1 MHRFFSYFCRMKK
14 YATPPIAKK
23 IPKLLSNHGI
33 TRQDDYFWMNER
45 DAKNVL
51 DYLNAEN
58 AYCDAML
65 KDTEPLQKQ
74 LFDEIKSRIKED
86 DRSVPYFRKEY
97 WYYTRYETGKEYP
110 IYCRKFQSLENAEEI
125 VLNVNELAEGHAFCA
140 VSEMSISDDNKI
152 LAFAVDFVSRRIY
165 DIWFKNLETGEI
177 LNEKIEKTSGDFTWT
192 ADNRTLFYV
201 RQNKQLRPCRV
212 MKYTLGNPTA
222 EQEVFFEKDAKFDV
236 GVGRT
241 KSEKYVFLFS
251 GSSTSSEFRII
262 PANQPDSEFKIV
274 HRREK
279 DLEYSIEHFEDKFF
293 ILTNWKATNFRL
305 METPV
310 NSTNKE
316 HWKDVIPHR
325 EDVLLEDFEIF
336 SDYLVLEER
345 KNALNHIRIIG
356 FKNNEDYYLEFPEEV
371 YNTGIGY
378 NPEFCSTHLRYGYT
392 SLTTPKTAYEYDLL
406 TRKTVTLKQQPV
418 LDENFKP
425 ENYQSE
431 RLWAVSEDGER
442 VPISLV
448 YRKGLEKNGQSPTL
462 LYGYGSYGISTDP
475 NFSSARLS
483 LLDRGFVFAIAHI
496 RGGEEMGRLWYENGK
511 YLKKRNTFL
520 DFIACAE
527 ALIQAGFT
535 SSEKLSAMGGS
546 AGGLLIGAVANMRPD
561 LFRTMIAQVPFVDVV
576 TTMLDEDIPLT
587 TGEYEEWGNPGD
599 KAYFD
604 YMLSYSP
611 YDNVN
616 AQDYPNLLITTGYHD
631 SQVQYWEPAKWVAKL
646 RAMKTDSNLLLF
658 KTELN
663 FGHGGASGRFEAL
676 RETALEYAFLLT
688 TVGSRGMACLAPTNK
703 RINK

>member
-1 MHRFFSYFCRMKK
+1 MKNSQ
-14 YATPPIAKK
+14 TPPIAKK
-23 IPKLLSNHGI
+23 IPKLLTTHDVV
-33 TRQDDYFWMNER
+33 RQDDYFWMNER

-74 LFDEIKSRIKED
+74 LFEEIKSRIKED
-86 DRSVPYFRKEY
+86 DQSVPFFRKGY
-97 WYYTRYETGKEYP
+97 WYYTRYEIGKEYP
-110 IYCRKFQSLENAEEI
+110 IYCRKFQSLDNAEEI
-125 VLNVNELAEGHAFCA
+125 ILNVNELAEGHAFCA
-140 VSEMSISDDNKI
+140 VSEMMISDDNKM

-165 DIWFKNLETGEI
+165 DICFKNLETGEI
-177 LNEKIEKTSGDFTWT
+177 LNEKIEKTSGNFTWT
-192 ADNRTLFYV
+192 ADNKTLFYV
-201 RQNKQLRPCRV
+201 KQNKQLRSCRV
-212 MKYTLGNPTA
+212 MKYTLGNPNA
-222 EQEVFFEKDAKFDV
+222 EEEIFFEKDAKFDV

-241 KSEKYVFLFS
+241 KSEKYVFMFS

-262 PANQPDSEFKIV
+262 PADQPNAEFQMF

-293 ILTNWKATNFRL
+293 IMTNWQATNFKL
-305 METPV
+305 METLE
-310 NSTNKE
+310 TAMNKD

-325 EDVLLEDFEIF
+325 ADVKLEDFEIF

-345 KNALNHIRIIG
+345 KNALNHIRIIN
-356 FKNNEDYYLEFPEEV
+356 FKTNEDYDLEFPEEV

-378 NPEFCSTHLRYGYT
+378 NPDFYATHLRYGYT
-392 SLTTPKTAYEYDLL
+392 SLTTPRTSFEYNLKTRE
-406 TRKTVTLKQQPV
+406 TVVLKQQIV
-418 LDENFKP
+418 LDKNFKP
-425 ENYQSE
+425 ENYESK
-431 RLWAVSEDGER
+431 RLWAVSHDGER

-448 YRKGLEKNGQSPTL
+448 YRKGLKKNGQNPTL

-483 LLDRGFVFAIAHI
+483 LLDRGFVCAIAHI
-496 RGGEEMGRLWYENGK
+496 RGGEEMGRKWYEDAK
-511 YLKKRNTFL
+511 FLKKKNTFL

-527 ALIQAGFT
+527 TLIQEGFT
-535 SSEKLSAMGGS
+535 SPQKLSAMGGS

-561 LFRTMIAQVPFVDVV
+561 LFHTMIAQVPFVDVV

-587 TGEYEEWGNPGD
+587 TGEYEEWGNPND

-611 YDNVN
+611 YDNVK
-616 AQDYPNLLITTGYHD
+616 AQNYPNLLITTGYHD

-646 RAMKTDSNLLLF
+646 RTMKTDNNLLLF

-676 RETALEYAFLLT
+676 KETAMEYAFLLT
-688 TVGSRGMACLAPTNK
+688 TVGSRGM
-703 RINK
+703 